1 MFKNKEYVLA
11 VYKEQSFVK
20 AAKKLFVSQPS
31 LSSSIKRI
39 EQKVGSPI
47 FDRSNSPITL
57 TEVGEKYIEYALSKT
72 DKLSVT
78 YDNLVY
84 TDGMA
89 RRLVNELY
97 LKRSK

>member
-1 MFKNKEYVLA
+1 MKIYAMSDIHGYLHEF
-11 VYKEQSFVK
+11 
-20 AAKKLFVSQPS
+20 
-31 LSSSIKRI
+31 
-39 EQKVGSPI
+39 
-47 FDRSNSPITL
+47 
-57 TEVGEKYIEYALSKT
+57 EYALSKT